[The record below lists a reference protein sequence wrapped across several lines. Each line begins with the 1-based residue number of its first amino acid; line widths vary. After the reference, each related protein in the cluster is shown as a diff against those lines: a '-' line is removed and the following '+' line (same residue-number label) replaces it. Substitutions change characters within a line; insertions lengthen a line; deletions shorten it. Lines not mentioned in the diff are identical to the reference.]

1 VKKAYFPVVLLAL
14 TACSALP
21 NPDKRGWADGTRLL
35 PELPSPGAEPQPAPE
50 AAEALAAPSPSPLL
64 PQAASPRSSKIWLY
78 LGGRSLSSDYEPVE
92 DHGVIGVEYSYE
104 PVGSLVGFEAGFM
117 GSYGEEIVFSS
128 STAEFYAG
136 VKKTFR
142 RENKF
147 QPYVGAGLSAI
158 NVRVEALSADA
169 DDTGFGGYAHGG
181 GTWLLGKSLHL
192 GVDLRGLFGT
202 DLTIAGFDT
211 DADYFQVALV
221 LGWLL

>member
-1 VKKAYFPVVLLAL
+1 MNRACFPLVIFAL
-14 TACSALP
+14 TACSALS
-21 NPDKRGWADGTRLL
+21 NSDKREWADGVRL
-35 PELPSPGAEPQPAPE
+35 PAALPSPGAEFQPAPVATE
-50 AAEALAAPSPSPLL
+50 APAALSPSPLP
-64 PQAASPRSSKIWLY
+64 PQASSPRSSKIWLY

-92 DHGVIGVEYSYE
+92 DHGVIAVEYSYE

-117 GSYGEEIVFSS
+117 GSYAEELIFNS

-142 RENKF
+142 REDTF
-147 QPYVGAGLSAI
+147 QPHVGLGLSAI
-158 NVRVEALSADA
+158 NARVEALSAGE

-181 GTWLLGKSLHL
+181 GTWMLGQSFHL